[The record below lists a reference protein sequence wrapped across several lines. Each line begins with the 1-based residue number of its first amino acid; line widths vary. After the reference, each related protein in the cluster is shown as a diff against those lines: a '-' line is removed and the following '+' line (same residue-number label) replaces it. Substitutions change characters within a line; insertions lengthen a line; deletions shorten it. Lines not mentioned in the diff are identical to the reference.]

1 VGQKQKDG
9 PGTGIFNGPGY
20 VACAQV
26 YMYTEASD
34 EHDAVAAGLAMKDHV
49 DSDEEGI
56 EVEEEV
62 WIGNGEGPGPG
73 ACTVCLP
80 CV

>member
-1 VGQKQKDG
+1 
-9 PGTGIFNGPGY
+9 
-20 VACAQV
+20 
-26 YMYTEASD
+26 MYTEASD